1 MANTVI
7 VLGAGASFEAGLP
20 LGSQLKAKIASL
32 LTMHA
37 DYGDVSDRHMKS
49 ALFNAA
55 GMSGIPVESIAESAR
70 HIVDAMPL
78 VLSIDNYLDQRRDAP
93 SVALVGKLAIA
104 RAILHAEAHSRLTLQ
119 GRYHRMPM
127 EDLGATWYNEF
138 FQRVCEGCSV
148 RELEKRLEQI
158 TMVIFNYDRCFEH
171 FMYHALQRVYPEIGE
186 VGAAGLMARLK
197 VFHPFGVVGRLPWQ
211 VTKPGEPDLP
221 PTAFGHE
228 AGGIELVNISKQI
241 KTFTESMDKAEN
253 RRLRTAM
260 LGAGRTMFLG
270 FAYAVLNLKL
280 LYGTGGRL
288 PKYEACYGSA
298 KGISPQDQAQI
309 VREIGDL
316 SGMDAGN
323 IHLSDSTCVEMVR
336 DHSRLFAFREA
347 RN

>member
-1 MANTVI
+1 M
-7 VLGAGASFEAGLP
+7 
-20 LGSQLKAKIASL
+20 
-32 LTMHA
+32 
-37 DYGDVSDRHMKS
+37 
-49 ALFNAA
+49 
-55 GMSGIPVESIAESAR
+55 
-70 HIVDAMPL
+70 
-78 VLSIDNYLDQRRDAP
+78 
-93 SVALVGKLAIA
+93 
-104 RAILHAEAHSRLTLQ
+104 
-119 GRYHRMPM
+119 
-127 EDLGATWYNEF
+127 
-138 FQRVCEGCSV
+138 

-270 FAYAVLNLKL
+270 FAYADLNLKL